1 MAKTSKKMTLG
12 GRLLVAVLGVAAVIF
27 LPTTILLVAGMLPT
41 IVARVIDRSP
51 ERLKAVTVGCM
62 NFAGCFPFWFEMV
75 QTGHKVD
82 NSLAILTDP
91 LTIVVIY
98 SCAVIGYLIEWI
110 CTIIVSGLMVQR
122 GKARLELI
130 KKTQEDFT
138 TRWGPEVSGD
148 LPLDDYGFPVEN
160 K

>member
-1 MAKTSKKMTLG
+1 MAKAAKKLSFG
-12 GRLLVAVLGVAAVIF
+12 GRVLVAVLGVAAVIF
-27 LPTTILLVAGMLPT
+27 LPTTLLLVAGMLPT
-41 IVARVIDRSP
+41 IVARIIDRSP

-62 NFAGCFPFWFEMV
+62 NFAGCFPFWFTMV
-75 QTGHKVD
+75 QTGHKID
-82 NSLAILTDP
+82 NALAILTDP
-91 LTIVVIY
+91 LTIVVMY
-98 SCAVIGYLIEWI
+98 SCAVIGYLVEWI

-122 GKARLELI
+122 GKSRLELI

-138 TRWGPEVSGD
+138 TRWGNEVSGD

>member
-1 MAKTSKKMTLG
+1 
-12 GRLLVAVLGVAAVIF
+12 
-27 LPTTILLVAGMLPT
+27 
-41 IVARVIDRSP
+41 
-51 ERLKAVTVGCM
+51 M
-62 NFAGCFPFWFEMV
+62 NFAGCFPFWFTMV

-82 NSLAILTDP
+82 NALAILTDP
-91 LTIVVIY
+91 LTIVVMY
-98 SCAVIGYLIEWI
+98 SCAVIGYLVEWI

-122 GKARLELI
+122 GKSRLELI

-138 TRWGPEVSGD
+138 TRWGNEVSGD